1 MIKPKK
7 QVQKLTAYSIP
18 LDIKECTLKLDSNE
32 NLHGPSPRV
41 LEALRKLGKK
51 EISLYPAYGKLRE
64 KIAEFNR
71 FELENI
77 KVTDGADEAI
87 SGIIQAYLGEG
98 DVMLTLKPSFVMPVM
113 YAKVAGAEVV
123 EVDYENNFTFPLDTF
138 SCHLNDIRVKVIYLA
153 SPNNPTGTV
162 LSPENLAK
170 ILTKAKNK
178 VVIIDETY
186 ANYYGESFKGVVRKF
201 DNIFIVR
208 SFSKDFALAGLRLG
222 YVISAKQNIE
232 VLDKVISPYSVN
244 IAAVKA
250 GLAALEDF
258 KYFIDIK
265 NEVTRAKNKL
275 TKLFTSLGCKVYP
288 SGANFLL
295 INCGQ
300 KFDYLMELFSRQN
313 ISVKTFEGNT
323 KLKNHIRL
331 TVPPESKVPLIEDTV
346 KLRHT
351 IVFDMDGVLID
362 ATESYRKTISD
373 TFEYFTGVKVSNE
386 KIQEIKNMG
395 GYNNDWDLTEY
406 LLRSVDSKID
416 KKQIVEQFQKTYWDD
431 GKGLINNET
440 LLVDKK
446 ILDKLNKKYNMFIFT
461 GRLRE
466 EAEYTLEKLGIREYF
481 LDIVTTSDIPEGK
494 GKPDPYGLDL
504 IKKKILFDKIFYFG
518 DTLDDLQ
525 CAEKADVIPIG
536 VLPPLDKKDD
546 LKNKMYEKGAVM
558 VVDSLNDVGKVLE
571 I

>member
-7 QVQKLTAYSIP
+7 KIQNLSAYNIP
-18 LDIKECTLKLDSNE
+18 LYSEEYALKLDSNE
-32 NLHGPSPRV
+32 NIFGPSPRV
-41 LEALRKLGKK
+41 LEALKKLGSKDV
-51 EISLYPAYGKLRE
+51 SLYPSYGKLRE

-71 FELENI
+71 FDLENI

-98 DVMLTLKPSFVMPVM
+98 DILLTLKPTFVMPVI

-123 EVDYENNFTFPLDTF
+123 EVDYDNNFTFPLDAF
-138 SCHLNDIRVKVIYLA
+138 SCYLNDVRVKVVYLA
-153 SPNNPTGTV
+153 SPDNPTGSV

-170 ILTKAKNK
+170 ILSKSKNK

-201 DNIFIVR
+201 NNIFIVR

-222 YVISAKQNIE
+222 YVISAKENIE

-244 IAAVKA
+244 IAAVQA
-250 GLAALEDF
+250 GLAALGDF
-258 KYFIDIK
+258 KYFTNVKKEI
-265 NEVTRAKNKL
+265 TRVKNKL
-275 TKLFTSLGCKVYP
+275 TKLFKSLGCKVYP
-288 SGANFLL
+288 SGANFILV
-295 INCGQ
+295 NCGA
-300 KFDYLMELFSRQN
+300 KYDYLTELFSRQK
-313 ISVKTFEGNT
+313 ILVKKFENNDR
-323 KLKNHIRL
+323 LKNHIRL
-331 TVPPESKVPLIEDTV
+331 TLPPENAVPLIEDTV

-386 KIQEIKNMG
+386 KIQEIKNLG

-406 LLRSVDSKID
+406 LLRSVDS
-416 KKQIVEQFQKTYWDD
+416 QIEKEQIIEQFQKTYWND

-440 LLVDKK
+440 LLVNKE
-446 ILDKLNKKYNMFIFT
+446 ILDKLSKKYNMFIFT

-466 EAEYTLEKLGIREYF
+466 EAEYTLEKIGIKDYF
-481 LDIVTTSDIPEGK
+481 LDIVTTSDIPKDK

-518 DTLDDLQ
+518 DTVDDLN

-536 VLPPLDKKDD
+536 VLPPLDKSDAF
-546 LKNKMYEKGAVM
+546 KNKMYENGAVM
-558 VVDSLNDVGKVLE
+558 VVESLNDIGKVLE

>member
-7 QVQKLTAYSIP
+7 TVQKLSAYNIP
-18 LDIKECTLKLDSNE
+18 LYSEEYALKLDSNE
-32 NLHGPSPRV
+32 SLFGPSPKV
-41 LEALRKLGKK
+41 LEALKKLGSRQ
-51 EISLYPAYGKLRE
+51 ISLYPSYGKLRE

-87 SGIIQAYLGEG
+87 AGIIQAYLGEG
-98 DVMLTLKPSFVMPVM
+98 DVLLTLKPSFVMPVI

-123 EVDYENNFTFPLDTF
+123 EVEYENNFSFPLDAI
-138 SCHLNDIRVKVIYLA
+138 SCYLNDVRVKVIYLA
-153 SPNNPTGTV
+153 SPNNPTGSV

-170 ILTKAKNK
+170 ILSKAKNK
-178 VVIIDETY
+178 AVIIDETY

-201 DNIFIVR
+201 NNVFIVR

-222 YVISAKQNIE
+222 YVISAKENIE
-232 VLDKVISPYSVN
+232 VIDKVISPYSVN
-244 IAAVKA
+244 IAAVQA
-250 GLAALEDF
+250 GLAALGDF
-258 KYFIDIK
+258 NYFTNVK
-265 NEVTRAKNKL
+265 NEITRSRNKL

-288 SGANFLL
+288 SGANFIL

-300 KFDYLMELFSRQN
+300 KFDYLTELFSRQK
-313 ISVKTFEGNT
+313 IAVKTFGNDS

-331 TVPPESKVPLIEDTV
+331 TIPPENKVPLIEDTV

-386 KIQEIKNMG
+386 KIQEVKNMG

-406 LLRSVDSKID
+406 LLKSVESKID
-416 KKQIVEQFQKTYWDD
+416 RKSIIEQFQKTYWDG

-440 LLVDKK
+440 LIVDKS
-446 ILDKLNKKYNMFIFT
+446 ILDKLSKKYNMFIFT

-466 EAEYTLEKLGIREYF
+466 EAEFALEKMGIKDYF
-481 LDIVTTSDIPEGK
+481 LDIVTTSDIPEDK

-518 DTLDDLQ
+518 DTLDDIQ
-525 CAEKADVIPIG
+525 CADKADVIPIG
-536 VLPPLDKKDD
+536 VLPPLDKSEE
-546 LKNKMYEKGAVM
+546 LKNKMYEQGAVM